1 MKRREFLVY
10 VTPSLV
16 TMIGL
21 MVVPLFFTIYLSM
34 TAYTYGQIP
43 RFMGLTNYVN
53 ALQNPRFWNSL
64 LFTLA
69 YMCIALPIQIFI
81 GFVLALL
88 LDKVTKLQ
96 GLMVSTALLPNIIT
110 PVVGTLIFSWLFQDK
125 WGFYSWILSQV
136 GININ
141 FLANTWSA
149 RLLLILYAVWS
160 ATPFVFLVLYAGLQ
174 SISREQLESAQIDGA
189 TWFQQVVR
197 IIIPNLAP
205 LFSFIAMINIMD
217 AYRVFDPIFI
227 MTRGGPGSS
236 TETIQ
241 YFNYTVAFGQLRL
254 GYGSAI
260 SVLNILGILIFL
272 VPLLVRTYREQTR
285 G

>member
-1 MKRREFLVY
+1 MKRREFITY
-10 VTPSLV
+10 VTPSV
-16 TMIGL
+16 VVMVGL
-21 MVVPLFFTIYLSM
+21 MVVPLSFTIYLSM
-34 TAYTYGQIP
+34 TAYTYGQLP
-43 RFMGLTNYVN
+43 RFMGLANYVN

-64 LFTLA
+64 LFTLM
-69 YMCIALPIQIFI
+69 YMAIAIPVQIFI

-88 LDKVTKLQ
+88 LDRVTKLQ

-125 WGFYSWILSQV
+125 WGFYSWILSNL

-141 FLANTWSA
+141 FLANVWSS

-174 SISREQLESAQIDGA
+174 AISREQLESAQIDGA
-189 TWFQQVVR
+189 TWIQQVVR

-217 AYRVFDPIFI
+217 AYRVFDPVFV

-254 GYGSAI
+254 GYGSAV
-260 SVLNILGILIFL
+260 SVLNILGILVFL
-272 VPLLVRTYREQTR
+272 IPLLVRTYREQTK

>member
-43 RFMGLTNYVN
+43 RFMGLTNYIN

-64 LFTLA
+64 LFTLI
-69 YMCIALPIQIFI
+69 YMCVALPIQIFI

-141 FLANTWSA
+141 FLASTWSA

-174 SISREQLESAQIDGA
+174 AISREQLESAQIDGA
-189 TWFQQVVR
+189 NWFQQIAR

-217 AYRVFDPIFI
+217 AYRVFDPVFI

-272 VPLLVRTYREQTR
+272 VPLLVRTYKEQTR

>member
-1 MKRREFLVY
+1 MKRREFITY
-10 VTPSLV
+10 VTPSV
-16 TMIGL
+16 VVMVGL
-21 MVVPLFFTIYLSM
+21 MVVPLCFTIYLSM
-34 TAYTYGQIP
+34 TAYTYGQLP
-43 RFMGLTNYVN
+43 RFMGLANYVN

-64 LFTLA
+64 LFTLM
-69 YMCIALPIQIFI
+69 YMAIAIPVQIFI

-88 LDKVTKLQ
+88 LDRVTKLQ

-125 WGFYSWILSQV
+125 WGFYSWILSNL

-141 FLANTWSA
+141 FLANVWSS

-174 SISREQLESAQIDGA
+174 AISREQLESAQIDGA
-189 TWFQQVVR
+189 TWIQQVVR

-217 AYRVFDPIFI
+217 AYRVFDPVFV

-254 GYGSAI
+254 GYGSAV
-260 SVLNILGILIFL
+260 SVLNILGILVFL
-272 VPLLVRTYREQTR
+272 IPLLVRTYREQTK